1 MNSKTKESILAL
13 EIFEPSSQT
22 GYGINAMLLNSGE
35 LLEIP
40 KSELVAALTEME
52 LDGLITHEEE
62 YYRSTKQGKIAR
74 QKLITQQGMATEAI
88 TNQRQYALE
97 DLILAIAANDKIEF
111 NFQTGIVQ
119 KAAIEVYLHE
129 FKEAEINIALE
140 FLINSGH
147 IQDFEFYPRDSIH
160 ITGDGL
166 QYYQM
171 EVRVRLNLNRGEEIL
186 MISLPSESDSRFS
199 RLGLDPSFTVNL
211 QNRWMEMNIC
221 ANNGAY
227 LASIILLG
235 SILEGL
241 LLARL
246 HRDIKIA
253 MTSARAPRDGKS
265 GSTKTLTDW
274 TLQDYIAVSVDIGF
288 VPKSVEKHIHE
299 LRDTRNLVHPNKQI
313 TSNIT
318 ADEPLYRISREVAET
333 IIDAL
338 VSP

>member
-1 MNSKTKESILAL
+1 MNLKTKESILAL
-13 EIFEPSSQT
+13 EIFEPGSQT
-22 GYGINAMLLNSGE
+22 GYGINAMLLNSRK

-40 KSELVAALTEME
+40 KSEIVAALTAME
-52 LDGLITHEEE
+52 QDGLITHEEE

-111 NFQTGIVQ
+111 SFRAGIVQ
-119 KAAIEVYLHE
+119 KAEIEVYLHE
-129 FKEAEINIALE
+129 FPKAEINVALE
-140 FLINSGH
+140 LLVNSGR
-147 IQDFEFYPRDSIH
+147 IRNYELYPRDSIH

-166 QYYQM
+166 QYYQQ
-171 EVRVRLNLNRGEEIL
+171 EVRARLNLNQGEGIL
-186 MISLPSESDSRFS
+186 KISLPSELDNRFS
-199 RLGLDPSFTVNL
+199 RIGLDPSFTENL
-211 QNRWMEMNIC
+211 QNRWVEMNIC
-221 ANNGAY
+221 ANSGAY

-235 SILEGL
+235 SVLEGL

-299 LRDTRNLVHPNKQI
+299 LRDTRNLVHPNKQM

-333 IIDAL
+333 VIDAL
-338 VSP
+338 AL